1 MSSADAHNFRRT
13 VNRARRY
20 FDPLPP
26 CELNPE
32 PDEKRNLVNVTGIT
46 GVLASEFRATRHGIN
61 GPLDA
66 HRAAAWAVENLDA
79 LAAHEAGEAHAAI
92 VKAAKADLAAA
103 ADRGTAVHELVEGE
117 LLGRPPL
124 MLDPAAEP
132 YRRSVEDL
140 LGWLDAEV
148 LLVEAVAFAP
158 DGGYAGTL
166 DAALHSRRLGRTL
179 LVDWK
184 SRGAESS
191 HGCYEKEVAQLGLLA
206 ACNYVVVDDAGQA
219 VRRRLPELDGVAVA
233 SLRPDSWELY
243 EVDLDGALDAG
254 RLTLAAWQA
263 VDGAKRVARRAKAKP
278 ITAAGAHEAALAE
291 ATELITE
298 AFPGTVVDEAE
309 TARRLAERQERVLD
323 LLRVERDRDRS
334 AFAAQWQS
342 ALGAVPGPQ
351 SSTTWTH
358 DQLDAIERAYGLSFT
373 DAPLPPAAVLPLPE
387 RVEPTPLEDHG
398 GRADPAAVAELVE
411 RLNSAPEGV
420 LAWQRLWRAEGD
432 AAGHAWRMGRGPHI
446 SARAFDASL
455 TGWWLAKLV
464 EQADDPET
472 GLDDARRVLASVL
485 GDAAEMPAITIGAC
499 LGALDREQAA
509 MAVTLAQAAYEGE
522 VRMTSTGLFE
532 VAA

>member
-32 PDEKRNLVNVTGIT
+32 PDEKQNLVNVTGIT
-46 GVLASEFRATRHGIN
+46 SVLASEFRATRHGIN

-66 HRAAAWAVENLDA
+66 HRAAAWAVKNLEA

-103 ADRGTAVHELVEGE
+103 ADRGTAVHALVEGE

-124 MLDPAAEP
+124 MLDAAAEP

-140 LGWLDAEV
+140 LGWLGAEV
-148 LLVEAVAFAP
+148 LLVEAVAFSP
-158 DGGYAGTL
+158 GGGYAGTL

-179 LVDWK
+179 IVDWK

-206 ACNYVVVDDAGQA
+206 ACDYVVVDDAGQA
-219 VRRRLPELDGVAVA
+219 VRCQLPDLDGVAVA

-243 EVDLDGALDAG
+243 EVDLDGALEAG

-278 ITAAGAHEAALAE
+278 ITAAGAREAALADSAE
-291 ATELITE
+291 VITD
-298 AFPGTVVDEAE
+298 AFPGTVVDEVA
-309 TARRLAERQERVLD
+309 TAALLTERQGRVLAALPPVD
-323 LLRVERDRDRS
+323 DAFKARWRS
-334 AFAAQWQS
+334 ELAKVPAPKRHAQ
-342 ALGAVPGPQ
+342 
-351 SSTTWTH
+351 WTH
-358 DQLDAIERAYGLSFT
+358 DDLDAIERAFELPFT
-373 DAPLPPAAVLPLPE
+373 DAPVPAPPVAEV
-387 RVEPTPLEDHG
+387 VELVPVEGPVVEDHG
-398 GRADPAAVAELVE
+398 GLVE
-411 RLNSAPEGV
+411 PEV
-420 LAWQRLWRAEGD
+420 LRMLRERITKLPKGARIWLDLWWAQGIE
-432 AAGHAWRMGRGPHI
+432 AGHAWRMGRGSHV
-446 SARAFDASL
+446 SERSYCTSL
-455 TGWWLAKLV
+455 AGYWLAVLTHHNAG
-464 EQADDPET
+464 EEEPDE
-472 GLDDARRVLASVL
+472 DARRVLASVL
-485 GDAAEMPAITIGAC
+485 GDVALMPAITVGGC
-499 LGALDREQAA
+499 LGALTLAEAA
-509 MAVTLAQAAYEGE
+509 HAAALAQAAAEGD
-522 VRMTSTGLFE
+522 VRLRKDGLLE

>member
-13 VNRARRY
+13 VNRALRY

-26 CELNPE
+26 CELNPQ

-66 HRAAAWAVENLDA
+66 HRAAAWAVENLEA

-103 ADRGTAVHELVEGE
+103 ADRGTAVHALVEGE

-132 YRRSVEDL
+132 YRHSVEDL

-179 LVDWK
+179 VVDWK

-206 ACNYVVVDDAGQA
+206 ACEYVVVDDAGQA
-219 VRRRLPELDGVAVA
+219 VRRRLPDLDGVAVA

-243 EVDLDGALDAG
+243 EVDLEGALEAG

-263 VDGAKRVARRAKAKP
+263 VDGAKRTARRAKAKP
-278 ITAAGAHEAALAE
+278 ITAAGAHEEALAD
-291 ATELITE
+291 ATELLAD
-298 AFPGTVVDEAE
+298 AFPGTVVDEDE
-309 TARRLAERQERVLD
+309 TAALLTERQGRVLD
-323 LLRVERDRDRS
+323 LLRVERDRDREG
-334 AFAAQWQS
+334 FAAQWQS
-342 ALGAVPGPQ
+342 ILDGVPGPQ
-351 SSTTWTH
+351 SSATWTH

-373 DAPLPPAAVLPLPE
+373 DPPAPVAPVVPLPD
-387 RVEPTPLEDHG
+387 RVAPRMPEDHG
-398 GRADPAAVAELVE
+398 GPADPAAVDELVA
-411 RLNSAPEGV
+411 RLATSSKAV
-420 LAWQRLWRAEGD
+420 RAWQSVWRAEGD
-432 AAGHAWRMGRGPHI
+432 AAGLAWRMGRGPHI

-455 TGWWLAKLV
+455 AAWWLAELV
-464 EQADDPET
+464 EQAEDTEV

-485 GDAAEMPAITIGAC
+485 GDAAEMPTITIGAC

-509 MAVTLAQAAYEGE
+509 LAVTLAQAAYEGE
-522 VRMTSTGLFE
+522 VRINAAGLFE